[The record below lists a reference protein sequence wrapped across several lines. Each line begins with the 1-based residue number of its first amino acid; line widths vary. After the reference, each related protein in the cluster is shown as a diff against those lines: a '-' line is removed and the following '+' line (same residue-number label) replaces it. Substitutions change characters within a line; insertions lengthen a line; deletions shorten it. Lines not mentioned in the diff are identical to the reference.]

1 MNKVVANGMQKTLR
15 NPQDI
20 IKWKIGTFDIVWE
33 KKVSKTMDDYC
44 KVLIVD
50 DEMLV
55 RQGIKHLFN
64 WEKEGFTIIG
74 EASNG
79 QEALDLIPIL
89 KPHILLLDIV
99 MPVMDGEELAG
110 IVKTRYP
117 DIEIVVLS
125 SFSEFEYVRSSFQ
138 NGAADYILKPK
149 MEAEQLLNV
158 LKQIA
163 GHTQS
168 LYKNERAY
176 NKGRL
181 ITTIFDKLIAGY
193 PAEEDMYVL
202 QSALP
207 HPLFAL
213 LVIQSLEPQKNYA
226 LEETQTRIESMLNSM
241 TLYFPGN
248 IRCQAL
254 SPDGGQLRFILNIE
268 PSQLTA
274 LKKLAERLVEE
285 YAIENE
291 PILAALSREFE
302 DLSRLY
308 QIATE
313 EMPMLLEQRFFLP
326 HLHIFTPD
334 QIAGRVPV
342 AKLFSVEAFADEL
355 NEQQF
360 LAAFH
365 RLKQFVDCLPG
376 RRDIH
381 SDDFKSFLGQ
391 SLFNIILAF
400 HRFHLPAE
408 RLDAKKY
415 DYFRSIHESRNIHE
429 AVQITEQFLAE
440 AEGCVLERKRFSG
453 AEPMQKLLH
462 YIQEHYAE
470 PLSLSE
476 LAYHF
481 HFNPS
486 YLSNYFATHNKEGF
500 SEYLNRIRIEK
511 ACDLLNRGDVPISDI
526 SSQVGYSD
534 HSYFT
539 KVFRKQRGMSPS
551 QYRKRIQEGYL

>member
-1 MNKVVANGMQKTLR
+1 MEN
-15 NPQDI
+15 
-20 IKWKIGTFDIVWE
+20 
-33 KKVSKTMDDYC
+33 YC

-64 WEKEGFTIIG
+64 WEKEGFTMIG

-110 IVKTRYP
+110 LVKSRYP

-163 GHTQS
+163 GRTQS
-168 LYKNERAY
+168 LHKNERAY
-176 NKGRL
+176 SGRWL
-181 ITTIFDKLIAGY
+181 ITTILDKLIAGY
-193 PAEEDMYVL
+193 PAEDDMFVL

-207 HPLFAL
+207 HPLYVL
-213 LVIQSLEPQKNYA
+213 LVLQSLEPQKKYA
-226 LEETQTRIESMLNSM
+226 LEVTQPRIESMLNSV

-254 SPDGGQLRFILNIE
+254 SPDGGQLRFLLNFE
-268 PSQLTA
+268 PSQWTA
-274 LKKLAERLVEE
+274 LKELAERLAEE
-285 YAIENE
+285 YARENE

-313 EMPMLLEQRFFLP
+313 EMPMLLEQHFFLP
-326 HLHIFTPD
+326 HLHVFTPD
-334 QIAGRVPV
+334 QIAEPIPIAR
-342 AKLFSVEAFADEL
+342 LFSAEAFAEEL
-355 NEQQF
+355 NDQQF
-360 LAAFH
+360 LAAFR
-365 RLKQFVDCLPG
+365 RLKQFVAALPG

-391 SLFNIILAF
+391 SVFNIILVF
-400 HRFHLPAE
+400 HRFNFPAE

-429 AVQITEQFLAE
+429 AAQITEQFLAE
-440 AEGCVLERKRFSG
+440 AEGCVLERKRSSG

-462 YIQEHYAE
+462 YIHEHYAE

-476 LAYHF
+476 LALHF

-500 SEYLNRIRIEK
+500 SEYLNRVRIER
-511 ACDLLNRGDVPISDI
+511 ACDLLNHGDVPISEI
-526 SSQVGYSD
+526 STQVGYSD

-551 QYRKRIQEGYL
+551 QYRKRMQEGYL